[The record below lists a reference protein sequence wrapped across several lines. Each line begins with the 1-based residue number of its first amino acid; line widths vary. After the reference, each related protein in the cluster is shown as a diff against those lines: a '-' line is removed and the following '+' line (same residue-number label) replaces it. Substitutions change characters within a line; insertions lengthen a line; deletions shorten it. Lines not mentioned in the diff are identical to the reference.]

1 MKNNYHKNGITPN
14 HKNNV
19 IVKLSGFTLIELLVV
34 VLIIGILAA
43 IAVPQYQL
51 AVDKAKIKSGFPQM
65 RHIRDA
71 EETYKMANGTY
82 TTDFT
87 ELTVDFPGG
96 RVTNNNHYM
105 LVSAG
110 TAEKAEAYTLSCEGT
125 YCHVFWCPWGVGAG
139 NPCVYWAFE
148 RDYWLCYP
156 KGTARGQRL
165 CKSLGCSNASGQYC
179 NFKP

>member
-1 MKNNYHKNGITPN
+1 MSQSKSRTK
-14 HKNNV
+14 
-19 IVKLSGFTLIELLVV
+19 GFTLIELLVV

-43 IAVPQYQL
+43 VAVPQYRL

-71 EETYKMANGTY
+71 EEAYKIANGTY

-87 ELTVDFPGG
+87 ELAVDFPGA
-96 RVTNNNHYM
+96 RLLNNNSVM
-105 LVSAG
+105 LVSG
-110 TAEKAEAYTLSCEGT
+110 TSSGNGEVYAIGCGGT
-125 YCHVFWCPWGVGAG
+125 YCHVTWYPFGYASGEPH
-139 NPCVYWAFE
+139 VYWAFE

-156 KGTARGQRL
+156 KGTARGRKL
-165 CKSLGCSNASGQYC
+165 CKSLGCSSVSGQYC

>member
-1 MKNNYHKNGITPN
+1 MKNNYHKNSITPN

-34 VLIIGILAA
+34 VLIIGILAS
-43 IAVPQYQL
+43 IAVPQYRL

-71 EETYKMANGTY
+71 EEAYKIANGTY

-87 ELTVDFPGG
+87 ELAVDFPGA
-96 RVTNNNHYM
+96 RVINNNHYM

-110 TAEKAEAYTLSCEGT
+110 NAANAEVYSLSCEGT
-125 YCHVFWCPWGVGAG
+125 YCHVVWWPFGVAQTK
-139 NPCVYWAFE
+139 PRVYWAFE
-148 RDYWLCYP
+148 SDYWLCYP
-156 KGTARGQRL
+156 GGTARGQRL